1 MSSRNETGDILI
13 WERRVANGKEA
24 QGKDADWKHA
34 VGKDAVGKAGAGKDA
49 AGKAG
54 AEKDAAGKAAPG
66 RAAAGKAAI
75 GNEAGD
81 KAVIGEA
88 TVRTVPLGD
97 EADAEAAPA
106 LRIVSSG
113 FGERTRETASAR
125 LQTARAGIR
134 MSMSASLSMNLR
146 NAA

>member
-66 RAAAGKAAI
+66 RAAI